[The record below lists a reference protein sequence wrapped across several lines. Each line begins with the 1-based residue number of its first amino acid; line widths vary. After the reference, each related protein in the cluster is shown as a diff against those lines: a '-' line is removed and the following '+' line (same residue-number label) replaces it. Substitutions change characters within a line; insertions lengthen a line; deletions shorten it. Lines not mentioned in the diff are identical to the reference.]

1 MKFTKTPDTKALAFS
16 PWEIRPGTTVQ
27 VDYSYVALHQEEW
40 YSDNSTSIVVSGTVW
55 PTSVQS
61 DWPIPEDGITIT
73 PSGLYS
79 TVDLQ
84 GIGHG
89 PTTLNIYYRVDV
101 TENLT
106 AVSAITEAT
115 STYYDDW
122 FPDEDGVPTPM
133 TVIPLVLPVNHQVYK
148 PDDFTVT
155 FSQPERGVASLNGD
169 TWTSN
174 SVGTLKMLDHA
185 DDYSISRNLFRR
197 GKVQVL
203 LPMTSTLEPVV
214 RYELTNG
221 GKTGKYVEM
230 DIQDWHPSRLSVR
243 GILWHRDK
251 LYVMTD
257 DGLYSFDRWGDF
269 STPDAHYPEVTGY
282 DLTYAAGDLFL
293 VTEGNALKAYKVRH
307 DFNHYSRSTET
318 MRFREA
324 NSIFRIEE

>member
-1 MKFTKTPDTKALAFS
+1 MKFTKTPDTKGLAFS
-16 PWEIRPGTTVQ
+16 PWELRPGSTVQ
-27 VDYSYVALHQEEW
+27 VDYSYVAVQQYDW
-40 YSDNSTSIVVSGTVW
+40 YSDNSTSVMVSGTVW
-55 PTSVQS
+55 PTSVQA
-61 DWPIPEDGITIT
+61 DWPIPEDNITIT

-79 TVDLQ
+79 TVD
-84 GIGHG
+84 IEAITHG

-122 FPDEDGVPTPM
+122 FLDEEGVPTPM
-133 TVIPLVLPVNHQVYK
+133 TVVPLVLPINQQVYK
-148 PDDFTVT
+148 PEDFTVT
-155 FSQPERGVASLNGD
+155 ITNPERGVSTLNGD
-169 TWTSN
+169 VWTSN
-174 SVGTLKMLDHA
+174 AEGTLKMIDHT
-185 DDYSISRNLFRR
+185 DDFSVSRNLFRK

-203 LPMTSTLEPVV
+203 LPMASKLEPAI
-214 RYELTNG
+214 RYQLTNG
-221 GKTGKYVEM
+221 QKTGKYVEM
-230 DIQDWHPSRLSVR
+230 DVQEWYPNRLSVR

-251 LYVMTD
+251 LYVLTD

-269 STPDAHYPEVTGY
+269 SQPENHYSNVTGH

-293 VTEGNALKAYKVRH
+293 VTEGTGLKVYRVRH
-307 DFNHYSRSTET
+307 DFNHYDRATET